1 MCPARCGGLSPPR
14 NESAAAADPG
24 SASTA
29 TCGMAGR
36 VARAAAVLHWRASRA
51 ADSGRQPC
59 ASCAAQQDRSARA
72 SRRAVTQRSGAR
84 DDPVHAQ
91 SAPRPRR
98 LARTTRLRRRAYIAK
113 ELKRLA
119 PDVIGLQEVIER
131 CGSVENQAAWLARKL
146 GDDCTFASVD
156 PVGAPKRDG
165 NALRIQRYCAYP
177 CRRLNICTPASHTP
191 AMLPKLV
198 SRNVS
203 TTRETRLRY
212 QPRSVCAS
220 SRSDR
225 KSP

>member
-1 MCPARCGGLSPPR
+1 MSQPRRLTRAAPARRRAGWPV
-14 NESAAAADPG
+14 
-24 SASTA
+24 ASLALLPCST
-29 TCGMAGR
+29 GVQAGQLTQG
-36 VARAAAVLHWRASRA
+36 VNPAQAV
-51 ADSGRQPC
+51 Q
-59 ASCAAQQDRSARA
+59 RSARA

-177 CRRLNICTPASHTP
+177 CRRLKICTPASHTP